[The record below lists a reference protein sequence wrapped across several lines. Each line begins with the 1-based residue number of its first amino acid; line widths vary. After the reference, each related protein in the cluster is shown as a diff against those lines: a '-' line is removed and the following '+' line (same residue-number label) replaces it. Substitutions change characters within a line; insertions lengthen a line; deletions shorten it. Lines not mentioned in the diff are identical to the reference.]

1 MPLKVLNQTLN
12 QARPCWPPPPEYLE
26 ARADVVAVADR
37 SLDGLPE
44 PHKRAIERARGEHP
58 GRAEELRALFRILD
72 VGRRMD
78 SLYRRR
84 WST

>member
-1 MPLKVLNQTLN
+1 M
-12 QARPCWPPPPEYLE
+12 
-26 ARADVVAVADR
+26 AVADR